1 MKNYSAFILLLLV
14 ALSSCK
20 REKAFWTSD
29 WQVPLIND
37 SLTLSNLV
45 EDSILTMTSSSY
57 ELDFNKTVFEL
68 RLSDFVSIP
77 DTTVYHSYALG
88 LASFNVPAGASFVND
103 VQEHEIEMGDIQ
115 LKKIRIKEGGIL
127 LTVKNP
133 IAAKM
138 FFTVQIPGATK
149 NGLLLSKSLETPA
162 GTLANPYVTSTFVDL
177 AGYDLDLRGENL
189 NSYNKI
195 QTKLQV
201 MTDPTGPAVTVTN
214 QDSLRFVADMNN
226 IKLDYARGYFG
237 NTFYSDT
244 IVETIEA
251 LNAIQSGLLDFDA
264 ATLGLEI
271 ENGLKVAGKFNIISL
286 KSTNAEGNTVTLNHP
301 MIDNWTNLSAAVG
314 TESNLSPSTT
324 SLNFNGS
331 NSNLEQLLENHGG
344 TNEIAYQIQL
354 NPWGNTSGGWDE
366 VFDAH
371 PLKVNLAANMP
382 LNIGMS
388 DLIVQDTFDFS
399 LKQNT
404 EKTHVKSGTIWLNCT
419 NAFPLQGMLTLYL
432 LDENNVTLGSITAS
446 DEVLSSEYGSVVN
459 GIKQK
464 SSSVQFVVPESL
476 VSQLDYTK
484 KMVVKLKLNTPDGNT
499 GTSTKLPIPAN
510 AFFKF
515 KLGAKF
521 VLENRI

>member
-115 LKKIRIKEGGIL
+115 LKKIRVKEGGIL

-138 FFTVQIPGATK
+138 FFTVQIPGASK
-149 NGLLLSKSLETPA
+149 NGLLLSKSIETPA

-177 AGYDLDLRGENL
+177 AGYELDLRGENL
-189 NSYNKI
+189 ISYNKI

-201 MTDPTGPAVTVTN
+201 MTDPAGSAVTVTN
-214 QDSLRFVADMNN
+214 QDSLRFVADMSN

-237 NTFYSDT
+237 NTIYSDT

-251 LNAIQSGLLDFDA
+251 LNSIQSGLLDFDA

-271 ENGLKVAGKFNIISL
+271 ENGLKVAAKLKIISL
-286 KSTNAEGNTVTLNHP
+286 KSTNTEGNLVALNHP
-301 MIDNWTNLSAAVG
+301 IIDNWTNLSAAIG
-314 TESNLSPSTT
+314 TELSLIPFTT
-324 SLNFNGS
+324 LLNFNGS

-366 VFDAH
+366 VYDAH
-371 PLKVNLAANMP
+371 PLKVTLAANMP
-382 LNIGMS
+382 LNIGLS

-399 LKQNT
+399 LKQNV
-404 EKTHVKSGTIWLNCT
+404 EKTHVKSGSIWLNCT
-419 NAFPLQGMLTLYL
+419 NAFPLQGLLTLYL
-432 LDENNVTLGSITAS
+432 LDENNVPLGSIT
-446 DEVLSSEYGSVVN
+446 
-459 GIKQK
+459 
-464 SSSVQFVVPESL
+464 SL
-476 VSQLDYTK
+476 V
-484 KMVVKLKLNTPDGNT
+484 N
-499 GTSTKLPIPAN
+499 
-510 AFFKF
+510 
-515 KLGAKF
+515 
-521 VLENRI
+521 

>member
-1 MKNYSAFILLLLV
+1 MKYFGLLFMLLTIT
-14 ALSSCK
+14 LSSCK

-68 RLSDFVSIP
+68 KLSDFVKIP
-77 DTTVYHSYALG
+77 DTTVNHSYALG
-88 LASFNVPAGASFVND
+88 ISSFNVPAGASFVND
-103 VQEHEIEMGDIQ
+103 VQEHTISMGTVQ
-115 LKKIRIKEGGIL
+115 LKKIHVKEGGIK

-133 IAAKM
+133 VAAKM

-149 NGLLLSKSLETPA
+149 NGVLLTKSIETLPGSIA
-162 GTLANPYVTSTFVDL
+162 DPYITSIFVDL
-177 AGYDLDLRGENL
+177 AGYELDLRGEDL
-189 NSYNKI
+189 HSFNKI
-195 QTKLQV
+195 QTRLEVK
-201 MTDPTGPAVTVTN
+201 TDPLGSDVTITN
-214 QDSLRFVADMNN
+214 QDVMQFVAEMKN
-226 IKLDYARGYFG
+226 IRLEYARGYFG

-251 LNAIQSGLLDFDA
+251 LNAIQSGLIDFDA

-271 ENGLKVAGKFNIISL
+271 ENGLKVAGKFKIISL
-286 KSTNAEGNTVTLNHP
+286 KSTNLEGNTVVLTHP
-301 MIDNWTNLSAAVG
+301 MLDTWTNLSAAVG
-314 TESNLSPSTT
+314 SEWNLNPSTT

-344 TNEIAYQIQL
+344 KNEIAYQIQL

-371 PLKVNLAANMP
+371 PLKVKMAANMP
-382 LNIGMS
+382 LNIGLN
-388 DLIVQDTFDFS
+388 DLIVQDTFAFS

-404 EKTHVKSGTIWLNCT
+404 EKTHIQSGVIWLNYT
-419 NAFPLQGMLTLYL
+419 NAFPLQGLITLYL
-432 LDENNVTLGSITAS
+432 LDENDALLGTISAT
-446 DEVLSSEYGSVVN
+446 DEVISSEYGTLVN
-459 GIKQK
+459 GLKQK
-464 SSSVQFVVPESL
+464 QSSVQFAVPESL
-476 VSQLDYTK
+476 LDQLDYTK
-484 KMVVKLKLNTPDGNT
+484 KMVVKLKLNTPDASSGN
-499 GTSTKLPIPAN
+499 STKLPIPAN

-515 KLGAKF
+515 KLGAKM